1 MKEESASQLVRNA
14 VGPRRQQT
22 KLQELKQ
29 HDRTKRRSGEDVLS
43 CAKNEPMGNIAL
55 AYPALCNGE
64 SLLLL
69 VSAGLTISR
78 KNKCD
83 ASPPSLE
90 LPTSSI
96 CPATYK
102 LGLSVP
108 PAPGTFLEVGLETIA
123 IGRELRAIGSG

>member
-1 MKEESASQLVRNA
+1 MKEESASQLVRNTIR
-14 VGPRRQQT
+14 PRRQQT

-29 HDRTKRRSGEDVLS
+29 HDRTKRRSGEDILS

-69 VSAGLTISR
+69 VNAGLTRSR
-78 KNKCD
+78 KNECD
-83 ASPPSLE
+83 TSPPSLE
-90 LPTSSI
+90 LSTPSI
-96 CPATYK
+96 CPINK
-102 LGLSVP
+102 WGLSVP